1 MENEKYM
8 KSPAVSLLSNPV
20 LSKTESS
27 KCTDPVGVEP
37 SPPLA
42 VMCCS
47 EALQTWTEKVDSL
60 IVFTMTVP
68 VVDVST

>member
-1 MENEKYM
+1 M
-8 KSPAVSLLSNPV
+8 KSHTAPILPNPG
-20 LSKTESS
+20 LFITESS
-27 KCTDPVGVEP
+27 KCTDPVGVDP

-42 VMCCS
+42 VTCCS
-47 EALQTWTEKVDSL
+47 VAIQTWTEKVDSL